1 MASCYQAIR
10 DGLWNAAMNMSLE
23 QLEKEFS
30 KNEKEDG
37 IYLEQGR
44 EYRSEKNIF
53 EYYSEDERYRKFGIP
68 PKTVYENL
76 LHFQQFPDK
85 LSVLKKDDIF
95 TDEIIDSYASSILEK
110 WVNQLSFHMIENNM
124 KVVRSFSILHDNNQ
138 DISDLDIVNWTKINA
153 LRWEL
158 MKDSVDKKCLFS
170 RIKNALL
177 EKNYSYASDL
187 QLEMDEKMALLK
199 TLYTSYQKNI
209 F

>member
-1 MASCYQAIR
+1 M
-10 DGLWNAAMNMSLE
+10 
-23 QLEKEFS
+23 
-30 KNEKEDG
+30 
-37 IYLEQGR
+37 
-44 EYRSEKNIF
+44 
-53 EYYSEDERYRKFGIP
+53 
-68 PKTVYENL
+68 

-158 MKDSVDKKCLFS
+158 MKDSVDKRCLFS

>member
-1 MASCYQAIR
+1 M
-10 DGLWNAAMNMSLE
+10 
-23 QLEKEFS
+23 
-30 KNEKEDG
+30 
-37 IYLEQGR
+37 
-44 EYRSEKNIF
+44 
-53 EYYSEDERYRKFGIP
+53 
-68 PKTVYENL
+68 

-158 MKDSVDKKCLFS
+158 MKDSVDKKC
-170 RIKNALL
+170 
-177 EKNYSYASDL
+177 
-187 QLEMDEKMALLK
+187 
-199 TLYTSYQKNI
+199 
-209 F
+209 

>member
-1 MASCYQAIR
+1 MLFRSSRNRSILIGLIKDFSNSLATRFELRSPSPHNNVYLILASCYQAIR

-95 TDEIIDSYASSILEK
+95 TTYSIFRKRDFIPCPLY
-110 WVNQLSFHMIENNM
+110 MIEAQKYTNVKHAKTNSRNGCDGRFLTSPEAP
-124 KVVRSFSILHDNNQ
+124 RS
-138 DISDLDIVNWTKINA
+138 
-153 LRWEL
+153 
-158 MKDSVDKKCLFS
+158 
-170 RIKNALL
+170 
-177 EKNYSYASDL
+177 YSGGRCPGN
-187 QLEMDEKMALLK
+187 
-199 TLYTSYQKNI
+199 TR
-209 F
+209 